1 MNTTIFYFFYNLA
14 HRSYFLD
21 RIFVFVTDELGML
34 ILAATVAYLFYLFA
48 SHPKWKEKS
57 LRSWIWECFMIFG
70 STTVAYAVAYI
81 LKVIFHAPRPFVDHL
96 DVIPLVSETP
106 YTSFPS
112 AHATLFFA
120 LATVVY
126 IYNKNAGRVL
136 FVAALVISLSRMV
149 VGVHYPRDVLTGAL
163 IGVVVAYLFYKVVNS
178 IFSRKNL

>member
-1 MNTTIFYFFYNLA
+1 MNITIFYFFYNFA
-14 HRSYFLD
+14 HQSYLFD
-21 RIFVFVTDELGML
+21 RVAVFITDELGIL
-34 ILAATVAYLFYLFA
+34 ILAATVTYLFYLFA

-57 LRSWIWECFMIFG
+57 LRSWIWECFMILG
-70 STTVAYAVAYI
+70 STIAAYVVAYI

-96 DVIPLVSETP
+96 DIIPLVYETP

-126 IYNKNAGRVL
+126 IYNKKAGVVL
-136 FVAALVISLSRMV
+136 FVVALMISLSRMI
-149 VGVHYPRDVLTGAL
+149 VGVHYPGDVLAGAL
-163 IGVVVAYLFYKVVNS
+163 IGVAVAYLFYKVVNS